1 MDQCIFAKEVLNE
14 KKGPPPEI
22 NLFNEKN
29 NGETI
34 LRLIKDKLLRSVH
47 DVSLGGIITGIAKM
61 CIKGKKGLNF
71 YKFKGVI
78 DKFEYFFSEDQG
90 RYIIEVEKEHL
101 EKVKKLL
108 ENNSN
113 HYDLIGEVIEDNIS
127 INDEPTLSVDKLS
140 EFNKDWLIKY
150 MIN

>member
-1 MDQCIFAKEVLNE
+1 
-14 KKGPPPEI
+14 
-22 NLFNEKN
+22 
-29 NGETI
+29 
-34 LRLIKDKLLRSVH
+34 
-47 DVSLGGIITGIAKM
+47 M